1 MADIMSLLGNYAFP
15 IVACIAMGWYCK
27 DTTEK
32 SREAVI
38 DLNEKHTNEM
48 LAFKDEIK
56 EALNNNTKALEKL
69 CDKLDN

>member
-1 MADIMSLLGNYAFP
+1 MADIMTLLGNYAFP

-27 DTTEK
+27 DMTEK